1 MVNLKINDI
10 PVSIEDGSTIL
21 DAARKAHVHIPHLCY
36 LKDINEI
43 GACRVCSVEVKGEE
57 RLIPACESKVY
68 EGMEVQTDT
77 EKVRRALRANLSF
90 ILSQHKS
97 ECTYCVRSGNCQ
109 LQALAEDYNIKNDRY
124 LPDPT
129 PESLLRWNKNFPLIR
144 DASKC
149 IKCLRC
155 IQICE
160 KVQGLGVWDLVST
173 GGRAT
178 VDVKNEVK
186 IEESACVMCG
196 QCITHC
202 PVGALSARDDIRE
215 VARAI
220 DDKDTITVF
229 QFAPAIRNTWYEE
242 FGIDRDVATEKRLVG
257 ILKKLG
263 ADYVFDTSFA
273 ADLTIME
280 EGTEFIKRFS
290 EGKLGKYPMFTSC
303 CPGWV
308 KMLQDQF
315 PNMVDNLSTAKS
327 PQQMFGAIIK
337 SYFAEKNNIDPAK
350 IKVISIMPCVAKKY
364 EADLESNK
372 STGYKDVDHV
382 LTTRELVRL
391 IKSYRIHPHR
401 IEEAD
406 YDPLMGEYSGAAVIF
421 GATGGVM
428 EAALRTAYFKLV
440 GKNPSL
446 NVLDNASTVNYK
458 DAKWIESSYDL
469 NGTKIKVAV
478 ASGLNNAITLCK
490 AIEKEKYKYDFVEVM
505 ACPGGCS
512 GGGGQ
517 PIHMDDIERAEDRGK
532 ILHDIDKSYKLRYSH
547 ENTDVQKLYNDYLKE
562 PLGEKSEHLLH
573 KNQHL
578 R

>member
-68 EGMEVQTDT
+68 EGMEVQTET
-77 EKVRRALRANLSF
+77 EKARRALRTNLSF

-229 QFAPAIRNTWYEE
+229 QFNR
-242 FGIDRDVATEKRLVG
+242 
-257 ILKKLG
+257 
-263 ADYVFDTSFA
+263 
-273 ADLTIME
+273 
-280 EGTEFIKRFS
+280 
-290 EGKLGKYPMFTSC
+290 
-303 CPGWV
+303 
-308 KMLQDQF
+308 
-315 PNMVDNLSTAKS
+315 
-327 PQQMFGAIIK
+327 
-337 SYFAEKNNIDPAK
+337 
-350 IKVISIMPCVAKKY
+350 
-364 EADLESNK
+364 
-372 STGYKDVDHV
+372 
-382 LTTRELVRL
+382 
-391 IKSYRIHPHR
+391 
-401 IEEAD
+401 
-406 YDPLMGEYSGAAVIF
+406 
-421 GATGGVM
+421 
-428 EAALRTAYFKLV
+428 
-440 GKNPSL
+440 
-446 NVLDNASTVNYK
+446 
-458 DAKWIESSYDL
+458 
-469 NGTKIKVAV
+469 
-478 ASGLNNAITLCK
+478 
-490 AIEKEKYKYDFVEVM
+490 
-505 ACPGGCS
+505 
-512 GGGGQ
+512 
-517 PIHMDDIERAEDRGK
+517 
-532 ILHDIDKSYKLRYSH
+532 
-547 ENTDVQKLYNDYLKE
+547 
-562 PLGEKSEHLLH
+562 
-573 KNQHL
+573 
-578 R
+578 